1 MLRIALVED
10 HEPTLEQLHAFLN
23 RYGAEHG
30 LSIEA
35 SLFRD
40 GSEILECYHPVYDII
55 FLDIDMPKLNGM
67 SAAEQIRAKD
77 SEVVLVFIT
86 NLVQYAIKG
95 YSVQALDYVLK
106 PVDYHVFSAK
116 LERALDLISKRIS
129 GQVVLK
135 LPDGAV
141 RLDTRQIYYVE
152 VQNGILHYVTRQ
164 GEFSMRGTLQSAEE
178 ELLQYHFAR
187 CNYWYLVN
195 LRHVEKVTKDTVIV
209 AGTKLQI
216 SRRNK
221 NAFMTALT
229 EYVGGG
235 G

>member
-10 HEPTLEQLHAFLN
+10 HEPTLDQLHSFLE
-23 RYGAEHG
+23 RYGAEHD
-30 LSIEA
+30 LTIEV

-40 GSEILECYHPVYDII
+40 GCEILEDYHPVYDVI
-55 FLDIDMPKLNGM
+55 FLDIDMPHTDGM
-67 SAAEQIRAKD
+67 TAAEQIRTKD
-77 SEVVLVFIT
+77 SEAVLVFIT

-106 PVDYHVFSAK
+106 PVDYYVFSAK
-116 LERALDLISKRIS
+116 LERALDLISRRTS
-129 GQVVLK
+129 GQIVLK

-164 GEFSMRGTLQSAEE
+164 GEFSLRGTLQSTQE
-178 ELLQYHFAR
+178 ELLPYHFAR

-195 LRHVEKVTKDTVIV
+195 LRHVEKVTKDTVMV
-209 AGTKLQI
+209 AGTELQI

-221 NAFMTALT
+221 NTFMTALT